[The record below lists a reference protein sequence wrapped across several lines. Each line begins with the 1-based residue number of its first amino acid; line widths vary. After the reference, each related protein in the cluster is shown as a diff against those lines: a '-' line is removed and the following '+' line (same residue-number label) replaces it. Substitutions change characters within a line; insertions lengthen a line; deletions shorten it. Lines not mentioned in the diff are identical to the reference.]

1 LKFLNSIVTNHQ
13 KNSNLIILLAE
24 DDVDDQELLTEAF
37 SDLDPNIQLVAFSSG
52 KKFLQHLDQL
62 SEPEIP
68 GMIILDYNIPEINGA
83 EILKHLES
91 KKRYDAIIK
100 LVWSTSNSSM
110 YERSCL
116 ELGAKAYLV
125 KPSNISGLAE
135 MAKTMLSYLN
145 K

>member
-1 LKFLNSIVTNHQ
+1 MTNHQ